1 MVPEVFFVVY
11 IVVVNVVVVC
21 VAVVV
26 VVDLV
31 DETDSVDMVDWVDSH
46 VEDYQSLSRA
56 RIREKT
62 NVIKTIIFLM
72 NGTA

>member
-21 VAVVV
+21 VVV

>member
-1 MVPEVFFVVY
+1 MY

-31 DETDSVDMVDWVDSH
+31 DETDSVDMVDRADSH

-62 NVIKTIIFLM
+62 NVIKTIFLM
-72 NGTA
+72 NGTT